1 MWDAPMRRFNRVVDR
16 VVNIMQKWMDYADID
31 KNELQDEVDASE
43 RNFLDTKNTLDAAK
57 VD

>member
-1 MWDAPMRRFNRVVDR
+1 MRRFNRVVDR
-16 VVNIMQKWMDYADID
+16 VVNIMQKGMDCADID

>member
-31 KNELQDEVDASE
+31 KNELQDEVYASE